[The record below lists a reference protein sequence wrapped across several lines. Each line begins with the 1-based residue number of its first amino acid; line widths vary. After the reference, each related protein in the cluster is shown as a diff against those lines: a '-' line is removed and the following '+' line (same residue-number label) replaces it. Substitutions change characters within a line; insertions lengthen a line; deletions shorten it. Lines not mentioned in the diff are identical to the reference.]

1 MTYRTLKLALM
12 VILMTVAPLGLA
24 AEPLDKA
31 ELDTLRAALNV
42 GGVEIHQRSNERNA
56 GCGRGAIESRSASLL
71 HLKG

>member
-1 MTYRTLKLALM
+1 MTYRTLKLTLM

-42 GGVEIHQRSNERNA
+42 GG
-56 GCGRGAIESRSASLL
+56 G
-71 HLKG
+71 